1 MVPGIKLQY
10 SVHTLDNQQLLP
22 AGTIL
27 SDNVLQRLLS
37 GESAPSRQVFPLM
50 AHGTVRHD
58 LFDCMSQLPYSTIFS
73 PLDRSAQA
81 LGLIEKV
88 ELPHAVL
95 EILDYFKEHNIYTY
109 RHLLMVYMLSLFLAQ
124 ELLTDFEDLISEAN
138 VGPTH
143 DVGKICVP
151 LEILNKRTP
160 LTLSEH
166 RVLEHHVAA
175 GYVLLSYY
183 LRDTQNLAVLVARD
197 HHERRDG
204 SGYPLGVLLQN
215 RMVEIVVAS
224 DIYDALL
231 SPRPYRS
238 SPYDNRTALEELTS
252 MAQRGELAWDVVQ
265 LLVAC
270 NRKRRKHYS
279 ECAVSS
285 EKRGSPPGGNS
296 YGIIEQ
302 DEGGDKG

>member
-1 MVPGIKLQY
+1 
-10 SVHTLDNQQLLP
+10 
-22 AGTIL
+22 
-27 SDNVLQRLLS
+27 
-37 GESAPSRQVFPLM
+37 
-50 AHGTVRHD
+50 
-58 LFDCMSQLPYSTIFS
+58 MSQFPYSTIFS
-73 PLDRSAQA
+73 LRDQTDQS
-81 LGLIEKV
+81 LGMIEKV
-88 ELPHAVL
+88 ELPHAIL
-95 EILDYFKEHNIYTY
+95 EILDYFKEHNFYTY

-124 ELLTDFEDLISEAN
+124 ELLTDFEDLIREAN

-143 DVGKICVP
+143 DLGKICVP

-166 RVLEHHVAA
+166 RILEHHVAA

-183 LRDTQNLAVLVARD
+183 LRDTQNLTAIVARD

-238 SPYDNRTALEELTS
+238 APYDNRTALEEITC
-252 MAQRGELAWDVVQ
+252 MAQRGELAWDIVQ
-265 LLVAC
+265 VLVAH
-270 NRKRRKHYS
+270 NRKRRTHYS
-279 ECAVSS
+279 ECTVSS

-296 YGIIEQ
+296 YGIIER
-302 DEGGDKG
+302 DDGEK